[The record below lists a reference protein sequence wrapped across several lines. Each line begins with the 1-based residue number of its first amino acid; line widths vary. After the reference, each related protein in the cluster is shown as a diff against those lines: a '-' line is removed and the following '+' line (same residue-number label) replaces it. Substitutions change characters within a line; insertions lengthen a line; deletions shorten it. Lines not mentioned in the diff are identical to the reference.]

1 MLLTLIERALEMD
14 STQKNGMRH
23 FVNKIKIHYLKY
35 RKSIN
40 SFIQKNYPNLQKKNI
55 IKFMVRTDNDDKL
68 SER

>member
-1 MLLTLIERALEMD
+1 
-14 STQKNGMRH
+14 MRH

-55 IKFMVRTDNDDKL
+55 NKFMVRMRTDNDDKL